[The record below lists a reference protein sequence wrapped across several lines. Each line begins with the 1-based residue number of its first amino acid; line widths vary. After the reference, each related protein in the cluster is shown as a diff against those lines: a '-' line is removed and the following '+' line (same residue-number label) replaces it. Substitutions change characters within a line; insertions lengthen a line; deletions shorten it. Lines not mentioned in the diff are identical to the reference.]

1 MPEAWIVEA
10 VRTPIGKHGGAL
22 ASVRPDDLLAHALSA
37 LMDRSGVPKEE
48 VEDVYAGCANQAG
61 EDNRN
66 VARMALLLA
75 GFPVEVAGCTVN
87 RLCGS
92 GLEAVAQAARAI
104 WAGEGKVYI
113 GSGVESMSRA
123 PYAVPK
129 PERGFPT
136 GNLVMY
142 DTTLGWRF
150 VNPKMQ
156 ALYGTESMGE
166 TAENLAE
173 MYKIPREEQDRF
185 ALLSH
190 QKAVRAWDEGRFQ
203 DEVVPVPVKRGKEE
217 ILVEQDEGPRRDT
230 SLEKLAALR
239 PVFREGGTVTAGNS
253 SPLNDGAAAVLLVS
267 DDYAKAH
274 GLRPLARVRAIAVA
288 GVPPRIMGIGPV
300 PATRKALERAGL
312 SLSDLGLI
320 ELNEAFAAQSL
331 AVLREWGLDMEDP
344 RLNPNGGAIWGPH
357 PHHPGP
363 RDEAAK
369 GPVRPRHHVHR
380 RGPGHRRG
388 GGRNGLSLRPLPSPG
403 AEGGSLAILC
413 FYSRFHPLVKYIST
427 PGRTCPR
434 SQRSRGS
441 TKAGLAYPPRL
452 PLSARSTRGLPE
464 GGTWT
469 PPRGAGSESPSP
481 PGTSGP
487 KSSTPTRSARATR
500 KGPEQR
506 ALKASPAN
514 WGPGRRRRRKASG
527 SGRWGKA
534 LPGRTGRS
542 ASRPRTSPAL
552 KGLPILP
559 RRSGEA
565 EPRKGRTSRPP
576 ATAR

>member
-37 LMDRSGVPKEE
+37 LVDRSGVPKEE

-156 ALYGTESMGE
+156 ALYGTVSMGE

-173 MYKIPREEQDRF
+173 MYGIRREEQDRF

-190 QKAVRAWDEGRFQ
+190 QKAVRAWEEGRFQ

-312 SLSDLGLI
+312 SFSDLGLI
-320 ELNEAFAAQSL
+320 ELNEAFAAQAL
-331 AVLREWGLDMEDP
+331 AVLREWSLSMEDQ
-344 RLNPNGGAIWGPH
+344 RLNPNGGAIALG
-357 PHHPGP
+357 
-363 RDEAAK
+363 
-369 GPVRPRHHVHR
+369 
-380 RGPGHRRG
+380 
-388 GGRNGLSLRPLPSPG
+388 
-403 AEGGSLAILC
+403 
-413 FYSRFHPLVKYIST
+413 HPLGAS
-427 PGRTCPR
+427 G
-434 SQRSRGS
+434 
-441 TKAGLAYPPRL
+441 
-452 PLSARSTRGLPE
+452 ARILTTLVHE
-464 GGTWT
+464 M
-469 PPRGAGSESPSP
+469 
-481 PGTSGP
+481 
-487 KSSTPTRSARATR
+487 
-500 KGPEQR
+500 
-506 ALKASPAN
+506 
-514 WGPGRRRRRKASG
+514 RRRKVQF
-527 SGRWGKA
+527 
-534 LPGRTGRS
+534 
-542 ASRPRTSPAL
+542 
-552 KGLPILP
+552 GL
-559 RRSGEA
+559 
-565 EPRKGRTSRPP
+565 
-576 ATAR
+576 ATMCIGVGQGIAVVVEGMG